1 MKLKQKSPQKA
12 ATNWI
17 VSKSKNL
24 LFTLIFIASLF
35 AIGCS
40 VDNMKPE
47 DLKVD
52 LSKERGSGRYDTGEL
67 TTTKDTVNNKATV
80 LINGSSTTGTF
91 LYTLLTNTSIP
102 SDYRSA
108 NGAGVVVTDIIKVVD
123 TAQNIEITGG
133 VTIDKNDAGGVYR
146 INIPDSGVTKIK
158 VEYNYKLK
166 YLPSTSSAPQTD
178 HTVFKVNS
186 DTTNW
191 TSLDLYKEIAGSTE
205 NSLFGKTYIYGV
217 MTSVY
222 ANPTTY
228 YMGLITNN
236 ILTNNNVSVASN
248 GGAYNFG
255 YINLGGNNYEKSIKY
270 INFIMHTFS
279 IFIRSL
285 INQYANFD

>member
-17 VSKSKNL
+17 VYKSKNL

-35 AIGCS
+35 AISCS

-47 DLKVD
+47 NLKVD

-67 TTTKDTVNNKATV
+67 TTTQDTVNNKATV
-80 LINGSSTTGTF
+80 LVNGSTTGTF
-91 LYTLLTNTSIP
+91 LYTLFTNTSI
-102 SDYRSA
+102 SSYKSA

-166 YLPSTSSAPQTD
+166 YLPSSAPQTD
-178 HTVFKVNS
+178 HTVFYINNH
-186 DTTNW
+186 TTNW

-205 NSLFGKTYIYGV
+205 SSLFGKTYIIG
-217 MTSVY
+217 TAESVS
-222 ANPTTY
+222 ANLATFTK
-228 YMGLITNN
+228 GLITTNV
-236 ILTNNNVSVASN
+236 LTTTVSANV
-248 GGAYNFG
+248 GIYKLWI
-255 YINLGGNNYEKSIKY
+255 Y
-270 INFIMHTFS
+270 
-279 IFIRSL
+279 
-285 INQYANFD
+285 

>member
-91 LYTLLTNTSIP
+91 LYTLLTSASIP
-102 SDYRSA
+102 SSYKSA

-123 TAQNIEITGG
+123 TARNIEITGG

-146 INIPDSGVTKIK
+146 IDIPSTVTNIE
-158 VEYNYKLK
+158 VEYSYKLK
-166 YLPSTSSAPQTD
+166 AITTSTQAPKIEPTIK
-178 HTVFKVNS
+178 KVN
-186 DTTNW
+186 N
-191 TSLDLYKEIAGSTE
+191 
-205 NSLFGKTYIYGV
+205 
-217 MTSVY
+217 Y
-222 ANPTTY
+222 API
-228 YMGLITNN
+228 GL
-236 ILTNNNVSVASN
+236 V
-248 GGAYNFG
+248 
-255 YINLGGNNYEKSIKY
+255 
-270 INFIMHTFS
+270 
-279 IFIRSL
+279 
-285 INQYANFD
+285 

>member
-35 AIGCS
+35 AISCS

-67 TTTKDTVNNKATV
+67 TTTQDTANNKATILV
-80 LINGSSTTGTF
+80 NGSSTTGTF
-91 LYTLLTNTSIP
+91 LYTLLTNTSI
-102 SDYRSA
+102 SSYKSA

-166 YLPSTSSAPQTD
+166 YLPSSAPQTD
-178 HTVFKVNS
+178 HTVSKVNS
-186 DTTNW
+186 DNTNW
-191 TSLDLYKEIAGSTE
+191 TSLDLYKEIAGSSE
-205 NSLFGKTYIYGV
+205 SSLFGKTYIYGV
-217 MTSVY
+217 MTSVSN
-222 ANPTTY
+222 NPTTY

-248 GGAYNFG
+248 GGAYKLWI
-255 YINLGGNNYEKSIKY
+255 Y
-270 INFIMHTFS
+270 
-279 IFIRSL
+279 
-285 INQYANFD
+285 

>member
-35 AIGCS
+35 AISCS

-80 LINGSSTTGTF
+80 LVNGISTTGTF
-91 LYTLLTNTSIP
+91 LYTLLTNTSI
-102 SDYRSA
+102 SSYKNA

-123 TAQNIEITGG
+123 SAQNIEITGG

-166 YLPSTSSAPQTD
+166 YLPSSAPQTD
-178 HTVFKVNS
+178 HTVFNVNS
-186 DTTNW
+186 NATNW
-191 TSLDLYKEIAGSTE
+191 TSLDLYKEIVGSTE
-205 NSLFGKTYIYGV
+205 NSLFGKTYIIGTA
-217 MTSVY
+217 TSLS
-222 ANPTTY
+222 ANPATFTK
-228 YMGLITNN
+228 GLITTNV
-236 ILTNNNVSVASN
+236 LTTTVSAN
-248 GGAYNFG
+248 GGTYKLWI
-255 YINLGGNNYEKSIKY
+255 Y
-270 INFIMHTFS
+270 
-279 IFIRSL
+279 
-285 INQYANFD
+285 

>member
-52 LSKERGSGRYDTGEL
+52 LSKEIGFGRYDTGEL
-67 TTTKDTVNNKATV
+67 TTTQDTVNNKATV
-80 LINGSSTTGTF
+80 LVNGSTTGTF

-102 SDYRSA
+102 SDYRGA

-166 YLPSTSSAPQTD
+166 YLPSSAPQTD
-178 HTVFKVNS
+178 HTVFNVNS
-186 DTTNW
+186 NATNW
-191 TSLDLYKEIAGSTE
+191 TSLDLYKEIVGSTE
-205 NSLFGKTYIYGV
+205 SSLFGKTYIIG
-217 MTSVY
+217 TAASVS
-222 ANPTTY
+222 ANPTTFTK
-228 YMGLITNN
+228 GLITTNV
-236 ILTNNNVSVASN
+236 LTTTVSAN
-248 GGAYNFG
+248 GGTYKLWI
-255 YINLGGNNYEKSIKY
+255 Y
-270 INFIMHTFS
+270 
-279 IFIRSL
+279 
-285 INQYANFD
+285 

>member
-24 LFTLIFIASLF
+24 LFTLIFIDQLIDIS
-35 AIGCS
+35 CS
-40 VDNMKPE
+40 VDNMKHE
-47 DLKVD
+47 DMKVD

-80 LINGSSTTGTF
+80 LVNGSSTTSTF
-91 LYTLLTNTSIP
+91 LYTLLTNTHIP

-146 INIPDSGVTKIK
+146 INIPDSGVTNIK

-166 YLPSTSSAPQTD
+166 YLPSSAPQTD

-205 NSLFGKTYIYGV
+205 NSLFGKTYIIE
-217 MTSVY
+217 TAASLS
-222 ANPTTY
+222 ANPATFTK
-228 YMGLITNN
+228 GLITTNV
-236 ILTNNNVSVASN
+236 LTTTVSAN
-248 GGAYNFG
+248 GGTYKLWI
-255 YINLGGNNYEKSIKY
+255 Y
-270 INFIMHTFS
+270 
-279 IFIRSL
+279 
-285 INQYANFD
+285 

>member
-17 VSKSKNL
+17 ISKSKNL

-35 AIGCS
+35 AISCS

-52 LSKERGSGRYDTGEL
+52 LSKERGSGKYDTGEL

-80 LINGSSTTGTF
+80 LVNGSSTTGTF
-91 LYTLLTNTSIP
+91 LYTLLTNTSI
-102 SDYRSA
+102 SSYKNA

-123 TAQNIEITGG
+123 SAQNIEITGG

-166 YLPSTSSAPQTD
+166 YLPSSAPQTD
-178 HTVFKVNS
+178 HTVFNVNS
-186 DTTNW
+186 NATNW
-191 TSLDLYKEIAGSTE
+191 TSLDLYKEIVGSTE
-205 NSLFGKTYIYGV
+205 NSLFGKTYIIGTA
-217 MTSVY
+217 TSLS
-222 ANPTTY
+222 ANPATFTK
-228 YMGLITNN
+228 GLITTNV
-236 ILTNNNVSVASN
+236 LTTTVSAN
-248 GGAYNFG
+248 GGTYKLWI
-255 YINLGGNNYEKSIKY
+255 Y
-270 INFIMHTFS
+270 
-279 IFIRSL
+279 
-285 INQYANFD
+285 

>member
-35 AIGCS
+35 AISCS

-52 LSKERGSGRYDTGEL
+52 LSKERGSGKYDTGEL

-80 LINGSSTTGTF
+80 LVNGSSTTGTF
-91 LYTLLTNTSIP
+91 LYTLLTNTSI
-102 SDYRSA
+102 SSYKNA

-123 TAQNIEITGG
+123 SAQNIEITGG

-166 YLPSTSSAPQTD
+166 YLPSSAPQTD
-178 HTVFKVNS
+178 HTVFNVNS
-186 DTTNW
+186 NATNW
-191 TSLDLYKEIAGSTE
+191 TSLDLYKEIVGSTE
-205 NSLFGKTYIYGV
+205 NSLFGKTYIIGTA
-217 MTSVY
+217 TSLS
-222 ANPTTY
+222 ANPATFTK
-228 YMGLITNN
+228 GLITTNV
-236 ILTNNNVSVASN
+236 LTTTVSAN
-248 GGAYNFG
+248 GGTYKLWI
-255 YINLGGNNYEKSIKY
+255 Y
-270 INFIMHTFS
+270 
-279 IFIRSL
+279 
-285 INQYANFD
+285 

>member
-35 AIGCS
+35 AISCS

-52 LSKERGSGRYDTGEL
+52 LSKERGSGKYDTGEL
-67 TTTKDTVNNKATV
+67 TTTQDTVNKKATV
-80 LINGSSTTGTF
+80 LVNGSTTGTF
-91 LYTLLTNTSIP
+91 LYTLLTNTSI
-102 SDYRSA
+102 SSYKSA

-123 TAQNIEITGG
+123 IAQNIEITGG

-166 YLPSTSSAPQTD
+166 YPPSSAPQTD
-178 HTVFKVNS
+178 HTVFNVNS

-191 TSLDLYKEIAGSTE
+191 TSLDLYKEIAGSSE
-205 NSLFGKTYIYGV
+205 SSLFGKTYIIG
-217 MTSVY
+217 TAASVSV
-222 ANPTTY
+222 NPTTFTK
-228 YMGLITNN
+228 GLITTNV
-236 ILTNNNVSVASN
+236 LTTTVSSN
-248 GGAYNFG
+248 GGIYKLWI
-255 YINLGGNNYEKSIKY
+255 Y
-270 INFIMHTFS
+270 
-279 IFIRSL
+279 
-285 INQYANFD
+285 

>member
-35 AIGCS
+35 AISCS

-52 LSKERGSGRYDTGEL
+52 LSKERGSGKYDTGEL

-80 LINGSSTTGTF
+80 LVNGSSTTGTF
-91 LYTLLTNTSIP
+91 LYTLLTNTHIP
-102 SDYRSA
+102 SSYKSA

-166 YLPSTSSAPQTD
+166 YLPSSTPQTD
-178 HTVFKVNS
+178 HTVSKVNS

-191 TSLDLYKEIAGSTE
+191 TSLDLYKEIAGSSE
-205 NSLFGKTYIYGV
+205 SSLFGKTYIIGTA
-217 MTSVY
+217 TSVS
-222 ANPTTY
+222 ANPTTFTK
-228 YMGLITNN
+228 GLITTNV
-236 ILTNNNVSVASN
+236 LTTTVSAN
-248 GGAYNFG
+248 GGIYKLWI
-255 YINLGGNNYEKSIKY
+255 Y
-270 INFIMHTFS
+270 
-279 IFIRSL
+279 
-285 INQYANFD
+285 

>member
-17 VSKSKNL
+17 VYKSKNL

-35 AIGCS
+35 AISCS

-47 DLKVD
+47 NLKVD

-67 TTTKDTVNNKATV
+67 TTTQDTVNNKATV
-80 LINGSSTTGTF
+80 LVNGSTTGTF
-91 LYTLLTNTSIP
+91 LYTLFTNTSI
-102 SDYRSA
+102 SSYKSA

-166 YLPSTSSAPQTD
+166 YLPSSAPQTD
-178 HTVFKVNS
+178 HTVFNVNS
-186 DTTNW
+186 NATNW
-191 TSLDLYKEIAGSTE
+191 TSLDLYKEIVGSTE
-205 NSLFGKTYIYGV
+205 NSLFGKTYIIGTA
-217 MTSVY
+217 TSLS
-222 ANPTTY
+222 ANPATFTK
-228 YMGLITNN
+228 GLITTNV
-236 ILTNNNVSVASN
+236 LTTTVSAN
-248 GGAYNFG
+248 GGIYKLWI
-255 YINLGGNNYEKSIKY
+255 Y
-270 INFIMHTFS
+270 
-279 IFIRSL
+279 
-285 INQYANFD
+285 

>member
-35 AIGCS
+35 AISCS

-52 LSKERGSGRYDTGEL
+52 LSKEIGSGRYDTGEL
-67 TTTKDTVNNKATV
+67 TTTQDIANKKATV
-80 LINGSSTTGTF
+80 LVNGSTTGTF

-123 TAQNIEITGG
+123 TAQNTEITGG

-166 YLPSTSSAPQTD
+166 YLPSSTPQTD

-205 NSLFGKTYIYGV
+205 SSLFGKTYIIGTA
-217 MTSVY
+217 TSVS
-222 ANPTTY
+222 ANLATFTK
-228 YMGLITNN
+228 GLITTNV
-236 ILTNNNVSVASN
+236 LTTTVSAN
-248 GGAYNFG
+248 GGTYKLWI
-255 YINLGGNNYEKSIKY
+255 Y
-270 INFIMHTFS
+270 
-279 IFIRSL
+279 
-285 INQYANFD
+285 

>member
-35 AIGCS
+35 AISCS

-80 LINGSSTTGTF
+80 LVNGSSTTGTF
-91 LYTLLTNTSIP
+91 LYTLLTNTSI
-102 SDYRSA
+102 SSYKNA

-123 TAQNIEITGG
+123 SAQNIEITGG

-166 YLPSTSSAPQTD
+166 YLPSSAPQTD
-178 HTVFKVNS
+178 HTVFNVNS
-186 DTTNW
+186 NATNW
-191 TSLDLYKEIAGSTE
+191 TSLDLYKEIVGSTE
-205 NSLFGKTYIYGV
+205 NSLFGKTYIIETA
-217 MTSVY
+217 TSLS
-222 ANPTTY
+222 ANPATFTK
-228 YMGLITNN
+228 GLITTNV
-236 ILTNNNVSVASN
+236 LTTTVSAN
-248 GGAYNFG
+248 GGTYKLWI
-255 YINLGGNNYEKSIKY
+255 Y
-270 INFIMHTFS
+270 
-279 IFIRSL
+279 
-285 INQYANFD
+285 

>member
-35 AIGCS
+35 AISCS

-80 LINGSSTTGTF
+80 LVNGSSTTSTF
-91 LYTLLTNTSIP
+91 LYTLLTNTHIP

-146 INIPDSGVTKIK
+146 INIPDSGVTNIK

-166 YLPSTSSAPQTD
+166 YLPSSAPQTD

-205 NSLFGKTYIYGV
+205 NSLFGKTYIIE
-217 MTSVY
+217 TAASLS
-222 ANPTTY
+222 ANPATFTK
-228 YMGLITNN
+228 GLITTNV
-236 ILTNNNVSVASN
+236 LTTTVSAN
-248 GGAYNFG
+248 GGTYKLWI
-255 YINLGGNNYEKSIKY
+255 Y
-270 INFIMHTFS
+270 
-279 IFIRSL
+279 
-285 INQYANFD
+285 

>member
-35 AIGCS
+35 AISCS

-52 LSKERGSGRYDTGEL
+52 LSKEIGSGRYDTGEL
-67 TTTKDTVNNKATV
+67 TTTQDTANKKATV
-80 LINGSSTTGTF
+80 LVNGSTTGTF
-91 LYTLLTNTSIP
+91 LYTLLTNTSI
-102 SDYRSA
+102 SSYKNA

-123 TAQNIEITGG
+123 IAQNIEITGG

-166 YLPSTSSAPQTD
+166 YPPSSAPQTD
-178 HTVFKVNS
+178 HTVFNVNS

-191 TSLDLYKEIAGSTE
+191 TSLDLYKEIVGSTE
-205 NSLFGKTYIYGV
+205 NSLFGKTYIIGTA
-217 MTSVY
+217 TSLS
-222 ANPTTY
+222 ANPATFTK
-228 YMGLITNN
+228 GLITTNV
-236 ILTNNNVSVASN
+236 LTTTVSAN
-248 GGAYNFG
+248 GGTYKLWI
-255 YINLGGNNYEKSIKY
+255 Y
-270 INFIMHTFS
+270 
-279 IFIRSL
+279 
-285 INQYANFD
+285 

>member
-12 ATNWI
+12 ETNWI

-35 AIGCS
+35 AISCS

-80 LINGSSTTGTF
+80 LVNGSSTTGTF
-91 LYTLLTNTSIP
+91 LYTLLTNTSI
-102 SDYRSA
+102 SSYKNA

-123 TAQNIEITGG
+123 SAQNIEITGG

-166 YLPSTSSAPQTD
+166 YLPSSAPQTD
-178 HTVFKVNS
+178 HTVFNVNS
-186 DTTNW
+186 NATNW
-191 TSLDLYKEIAGSTE
+191 TSLDLYKEIVGSTE
-205 NSLFGKTYIYGV
+205 NSLFGKTYIIGTA
-217 MTSVY
+217 TSLS
-222 ANPTTY
+222 ANPATFTK
-228 YMGLITNN
+228 GLITTNV
-236 ILTNNNVSVASN
+236 LTTTVSAN
-248 GGAYNFG
+248 GGTYKLWI
-255 YINLGGNNYEKSIKY
+255 Y
-270 INFIMHTFS
+270 
-279 IFIRSL
+279 
-285 INQYANFD
+285 

>member
-35 AIGCS
+35 AISCS

-67 TTTKDTVNNKATV
+67 TTTQDTVNNKATV
-80 LINGSSTTGTF
+80 LVNGSTTGTF
-91 LYTLLTNTSIP
+91 LYTLFTNTSI
-102 SDYRSA
+102 SSYKSA

-166 YLPSTSSAPQTD
+166 YLPSSAPQTD
-178 HTVFKVNS
+178 HTVFNVNS
-186 DTTNW
+186 NATNW
-191 TSLDLYKEIAGSTE
+191 TSLDLYKEIVGSTE
-205 NSLFGKTYIYGV
+205 NSLFGKTYIIGTA
-217 MTSVY
+217 TSLS
-222 ANPTTY
+222 ANPATFTK
-228 YMGLITNN
+228 GLITTNV
-236 ILTNNNVSVASN
+236 LTTTVSAN
-248 GGAYNFG
+248 GGTYKLWI
-255 YINLGGNNYEKSIKY
+255 Y
-270 INFIMHTFS
+270 
-279 IFIRSL
+279 
-285 INQYANFD
+285 

>member
-17 VSKSKNL
+17 VYKSKNL

-35 AIGCS
+35 AISCS

-47 DLKVD
+47 NLKVD

-67 TTTKDTVNNKATV
+67 TTTQDTVNNKATV
-80 LINGSSTTGTF
+80 LVNGSTTGTF
-91 LYTLLTNTSIP
+91 LYTLFTNTSI
-102 SDYRSA
+102 SSYKSA

-166 YLPSTSSAPQTD
+166 YLPSSAPQTD
-178 HTVFKVNS
+178 HTVFYINNH
-186 DTTNW
+186 TTNW

-205 NSLFGKTYIYGV
+205 SSLFGKTYIIGTA
-217 MTSVY
+217 TSLS
-222 ANPTTY
+222 ANPATFTK
-228 YMGLITNN
+228 GLITTNV
-236 ILTNNNVSVASN
+236 LTTTVSAN
-248 GGAYNFG
+248 GGTYKLWI
-255 YINLGGNNYEKSIKY
+255 Y
-270 INFIMHTFS
+270 
-279 IFIRSL
+279 
-285 INQYANFD
+285 

>member
-35 AIGCS
+35 AISCS

-67 TTTKDTVNNKATV
+67 TTTQDTVNNKATV
-80 LINGSSTTGTF
+80 LVNGSSTTGTF
-91 LYTLLTNTSIP
+91 LYTLLTNTRIP
-102 SDYRSA
+102 SDYKSA
-108 NGAGVVVTDIIKVVD
+108 NGAGVVVTDIMKVVD
-123 TAQNIEITGG
+123 TAQNTEITGG

-166 YLPSTSSAPQTD
+166 YLPSSAPQTD
-178 HTVFKVNS
+178 HTVFNVNS

-205 NSLFGKTYIYGV
+205 NSLFGKTYIIETA
-217 MTSVY
+217 TSVS
-222 ANPTTY
+222 ANTTTFTK
-228 YMGLITNN
+228 GLITTNV
-236 ILTNNNVSVASN
+236 LTTTVSAN
-248 GGAYNFG
+248 GGTYKLWI
-255 YINLGGNNYEKSIKY
+255 Y
-270 INFIMHTFS
+270 
-279 IFIRSL
+279 
-285 INQYANFD
+285 

>member
-35 AIGCS
+35 AISCS

-47 DLKVD
+47 NLKVD

-67 TTTKDTVNNKATV
+67 TTTQDTVNNKATV
-80 LINGSSTTGTF
+80 LVNGSTTGTF
-91 LYTLLTNTSIP
+91 LYTLFTNTSI
-102 SDYRSA
+102 SSYKSA

-166 YLPSTSSAPQTD
+166 YLPSSAPQTD
-178 HTVFKVNS
+178 HTVFYINNH
-186 DTTNW
+186 TTNW

-205 NSLFGKTYIYGV
+205 SSLFGKTYIIG
-217 MTSVY
+217 TAESVS
-222 ANPTTY
+222 ANLATFTK
-228 YMGLITNN
+228 GLITTNV
-236 ILTNNNVSVASN
+236 LTTTVSAN
-248 GGAYNFG
+248 GGIYKLWI
-255 YINLGGNNYEKSIKY
+255 Y
-270 INFIMHTFS
+270 
-279 IFIRSL
+279 
-285 INQYANFD
+285 

>member
-17 VSKSKNL
+17 VYKSKNL

-35 AIGCS
+35 AISCS

-47 DLKVD
+47 NLKVD

-67 TTTKDTVNNKATV
+67 TTTQDTVNNKATV
-80 LINGSSTTGTF
+80 LVNGSTTGTF
-91 LYTLLTNTSIP
+91 LYTLFTNTSI
-102 SDYRSA
+102 SSYKSA

-166 YLPSTSSAPQTD
+166 YLPSSAPQTD
-178 HTVFKVNS
+178 HTVFYINNH
-186 DTTNW
+186 TTNW

-205 NSLFGKTYIYGV
+205 SSLFGKTYIIG
-217 MTSVY
+217 TAESVS
-222 ANPTTY
+222 ANLATFTK
-228 YMGLITNN
+228 GLITTNV
-236 ILTNNNVSVASN
+236 LTTTVSAN
-248 GGAYNFG
+248 GGIYKLWI
-255 YINLGGNNYEKSIKY
+255 Y
-270 INFIMHTFS
+270 
-279 IFIRSL
+279 
-285 INQYANFD
+285 

>member
-35 AIGCS
+35 AISCS

-52 LSKERGSGRYDTGEL
+52 LSKEIGSGRYDTGEL
-67 TTTKDTVNNKATV
+67 TTTKDTVNSKATV
-80 LINGSSTTGTF
+80 LVNGSTTGTF
-91 LYTLLTNTSIP
+91 LYTLLTNTSI
-102 SDYRSA
+102 SSYKSA

-146 INIPDSGVTKIK
+146 INIPDSGVTNIK

-166 YLPSTSSAPQTD
+166 YLPSSAPQTD
-178 HTVFKVNS
+178 HTVFNVNS
-186 DTTNW
+186 DATNW

-205 NSLFGKTYIYGV
+205 SSLFGKTYIIG
-217 MTSVY
+217 TAASLS
-222 ANPTTY
+222 ANPATFTK
-228 YMGLITNN
+228 GLITTNV
-236 ILTNNNVSVASN
+236 LTTTVSAN
-248 GGAYNFG
+248 GGTYKLWI
-255 YINLGGNNYEKSIKY
+255 Y
-270 INFIMHTFS
+270 
-279 IFIRSL
+279 
-285 INQYANFD
+285 

>member
-35 AIGCS
+35 AISCS

-67 TTTKDTVNNKATV
+67 TTTQDTVNNKATV
-80 LINGSSTTGTF
+80 LVNGSTTGTF
-91 LYTLLTNTSIP
+91 LYTLFTNTSI
-102 SDYRSA
+102 SSYKSA

-166 YLPSTSSAPQTD
+166 YLPSSAPQTD
-178 HTVFKVNS
+178 HTVFYINNH
-186 DTTNW
+186 TTNW

-205 NSLFGKTYIYGV
+205 SSLFGKTYIIG
-217 MTSVY
+217 TAESVS
-222 ANPTTY
+222 ANLATFTK
-228 YMGLITNN
+228 GLITTNV
-236 ILTNNNVSVASN
+236 LTTTVSAN
-248 GGAYNFG
+248 GGIYKLWI
-255 YINLGGNNYEKSIKY
+255 Y
-270 INFIMHTFS
+270 
-279 IFIRSL
+279 
-285 INQYANFD
+285 

>member
-35 AIGCS
+35 AISCS

-80 LINGSSTTGTF
+80 LVNGSSTTGTF
-91 LYTLLTNTSIP
+91 LYTLLTNTSI
-102 SDYRSA
+102 SSYKNA

-123 TAQNIEITGG
+123 SAQNIEITGG

-146 INIPDSGVTKIK
+146 INIPDSGVTNIK

-166 YLPSTSSAPQTD
+166 YLPSSAPQTD
-178 HTVFKVNS
+178 HTVFNVNS
-186 DTTNW
+186 DATNW

-205 NSLFGKTYIYGV
+205 SSLFGKTYIIG
-217 MTSVY
+217 TAASLS
-222 ANPTTY
+222 ANPATFTK
-228 YMGLITNN
+228 GLITTNV
-236 ILTNNNVSVASN
+236 LTTTVSAN
-248 GGAYNFG
+248 GGTYKLWI
-255 YINLGGNNYEKSIKY
+255 Y
-270 INFIMHTFS
+270 
-279 IFIRSL
+279 
-285 INQYANFD
+285 

>member
-35 AIGCS
+35 AISCS

-80 LINGSSTTGTF
+80 LVNGSSTTGTF

-102 SDYRSA
+102 SSYKSA

-166 YLPSTSSAPQTD
+166 YLPSSAPQTD
-178 HTVFKVNS
+178 HTVFNVNS
-186 DTTNW
+186 HTTNW

-205 NSLFGKTYIYGV
+205 SSLFGKTYIIG
-217 MTSVY
+217 TAASLS
-222 ANPTTY
+222 ANLTNFTK
-228 YMGLITNN
+228 GLITTNV
-236 ILTNNNVSVASN
+236 LTTTVTN
-248 GGAYNFG
+248 GHIYKLWI
-255 YINLGGNNYEKSIKY
+255 Y
-270 INFIMHTFS
+270 
-279 IFIRSL
+279 
-285 INQYANFD
+285 

>member
-12 ATNWI
+12 ATSWI
-17 VSKSKNL
+17 VSKPKNL

-35 AIGCS
+35 AISCS

-67 TTTKDTVNNKATV
+67 TTTQDIVNKKATILV
-80 LINGSSTTGTF
+80 NGSTTGTF
-91 LYTLLTNTSIP
+91 LYTLLTNIHIH

-108 NGAGVVVTDIIKVVD
+108 NGTGVVVTDIIKVVD
-123 TAQNIEITGG
+123 TAQNTEITGG

-166 YLPSTSSAPQTD
+166 YLPSSTPQTD
-178 HTVFKVNS
+178 HTVSKVNS
-186 DTTNW
+186 DATNW

-205 NSLFGKTYIYGV
+205 NSLFGKTYIIG
-217 MTSVY
+217 TAASLS
-222 ANPTTY
+222 ANPATFTK
-228 YMGLITNN
+228 GLITTNV
-236 ILTNNNVSVASN
+236 LTTTVSAN
-248 GGAYNFG
+248 GGTYKLWI
-255 YINLGGNNYEKSIKY
+255 Y
-270 INFIMHTFS
+270 
-279 IFIRSL
+279 
-285 INQYANFD
+285 

>member
-35 AIGCS
+35 AISCS

-80 LINGSSTTGTF
+80 LVNGSSTTGTF
-91 LYTLLTNTSIP
+91 LYTLLTNTSI
-102 SDYRSA
+102 SSYKNA

-123 TAQNIEITGG
+123 SAQNIEITGG

-166 YLPSTSSAPQTD
+166 YLPSSAPQTD
-178 HTVFKVNS
+178 HTVFNVNS
-186 DTTNW
+186 NATNW
-191 TSLDLYKEIAGSTE
+191 TSLDLYKEIVGSTE
-205 NSLFGKTYIYGV
+205 NSLFGKTYIIGTA
-217 MTSVY
+217 TSLS
-222 ANPTTY
+222 ANPATFTK
-228 YMGLITNN
+228 GLITTNV
-236 ILTNNNVSVASN
+236 LTTTVSAN
-248 GGAYNFG
+248 GGTYKLWI
-255 YINLGGNNYEKSIKY
+255 Y
-270 INFIMHTFS
+270 
-279 IFIRSL
+279 
-285 INQYANFD
+285 

>member
-35 AIGCS
+35 AISCS

-67 TTTKDTVNNKATV
+67 TTIQDTVNKKATV
-80 LINGSSTTGTF
+80 LVNGSSTTGTF
-91 LYTLLTNTSIP
+91 LYTLLTNTSI
-102 SDYRSA
+102 SSYKSA

-123 TAQNIEITGG
+123 TTQNIEITGD

-146 INIPDSGVTKIK
+146 INIPNSGVTKIK

-166 YLPSTSSAPQTD
+166 YLPSSAPQTD
-178 HTVFKVNS
+178 HTVFNVNS
-186 DTTNW
+186 HTTNW
-191 TSLDLYKEIAGSTE
+191 TSLDLYKEIAGSSE
-205 NSLFGKTYIYGV
+205 SSLFGKTYIYGV
-217 MTSVY
+217 MTSVSN
-222 ANPTTY
+222 NPTTY

-248 GGAYNFG
+248 GGAYKLWI
-255 YINLGGNNYEKSIKY
+255 Y
-270 INFIMHTFS
+270 
-279 IFIRSL
+279 
-285 INQYANFD
+285 

>member
-91 LYTLLTNTSIP
+91 LYTLLTNTSI
-102 SDYRSA
+102 SSYKSA

-166 YLPSTSSAPQTD
+166 YLPSSTPQTD

-186 DTTNW
+186 YTTNW

-205 NSLFGKTYIYGV
+205 SSLFGKTYIIGTA
-217 MTSVY
+217 TSVS
-222 ANPTTY
+222 ANLATFTK
-228 YMGLITNN
+228 GLITTNV
-236 ILTNNNVSVASN
+236 LTTTVSS
-248 GGAYNFG
+248 GGIYKLWI
-255 YINLGGNNYEKSIKY
+255 Y
-270 INFIMHTFS
+270 
-279 IFIRSL
+279 
-285 INQYANFD
+285 

>member
-80 LINGSSTTGTF
+80 LVNGSSTTSTF
-91 LYTLLTNTSIP
+91 LYTLLTNTHIP

-146 INIPDSGVTKIK
+146 INIPDSGVTNIK

-166 YLPSTSSAPQTD
+166 YLPSSAPQTD

-205 NSLFGKTYIYGV
+205 NSLFGKTYIIE
-217 MTSVY
+217 TAASLS
-222 ANPTTY
+222 ANPATFTK
-228 YMGLITNN
+228 GLITTNV
-236 ILTNNNVSVASN
+236 LTTTVSAN
-248 GGAYNFG
+248 GGTYKLWI
-255 YINLGGNNYEKSIKY
+255 Y
-270 INFIMHTFS
+270 
-279 IFIRSL
+279 
-285 INQYANFD
+285 

>member
-17 VSKSKNL
+17 VYKSKNL

-35 AIGCS
+35 AISCS

-47 DLKVD
+47 NLKVD

-67 TTTKDTVNNKATV
+67 TTTQDTANNKATV
-80 LINGSSTTGTF
+80 LVNGSTTGTF
-91 LYTLLTNTSIP
+91 LYTLFTNTSI
-102 SDYRSA
+102 SSYKSA

-166 YLPSTSSAPQTD
+166 YLPSSAPQTD
-178 HTVFKVNS
+178 HTVFYINNH
-186 DTTNW
+186 TTNW

-205 NSLFGKTYIYGV
+205 SSLFGKTYIIG
-217 MTSVY
+217 TAESVS
-222 ANPTTY
+222 ANLATFTK
-228 YMGLITNN
+228 GLITTNV
-236 ILTNNNVSVASN
+236 LTTTVSANV
-248 GGAYNFG
+248 GIYKLWI
-255 YINLGGNNYEKSIKY
+255 Y
-270 INFIMHTFS
+270 
-279 IFIRSL
+279 
-285 INQYANFD
+285 

>member
-1 MKLKQKSPQKA
+1 MKLKQNSPQKA

-35 AIGCS
+35 AISCS

-67 TTTKDTVNNKATV
+67 ATTQDTVNNKATV
-80 LINGSSTTGTF
+80 LVNGSTTGTF
-91 LYTLLTNTSIP
+91 LYTLLTNTSI
-102 SDYRSA
+102 SSYKSA

-166 YLPSTSSAPQTD
+166 YLPSSAPQTD
-178 HTVFKVNS
+178 HTVSKVNS
-186 DTTNW
+186 DNTNW

-205 NSLFGKTYIYGV
+205 SSLFGKTYIIG
-217 MTSVY
+217 TAASLS
-222 ANPTTY
+222 ANLTNFTK
-228 YMGLITNN
+228 GLIT
-236 ILTNNNVSVASN
+236 TNVLMTTVTN
-248 GGAYNFG
+248 GHIYKLWI
-255 YINLGGNNYEKSIKY
+255 Y
-270 INFIMHTFS
+270 
-279 IFIRSL
+279 
-285 INQYANFD
+285 

>member
-35 AIGCS
+35 AISCS

-52 LSKERGSGRYDTGEL
+52 LSKEIGSGRYDTGEL
-67 TTTKDTVNNKATV
+67 TTTQDTANKKATV
-80 LINGSSTTGTF
+80 LVNGSTTGTF
-91 LYTLLTNTSIP
+91 LYTLLTNTSI
-102 SDYRSA
+102 SSYKNA

-123 TAQNIEITGG
+123 SAQNIEITGG

-166 YLPSTSSAPQTD
+166 YLPSSAPQTD
-178 HTVFKVNS
+178 HTVFNVNS
-186 DTTNW
+186 NATNW
-191 TSLDLYKEIAGSTE
+191 TSLDLYKEIVGSTE
-205 NSLFGKTYIYGV
+205 NSLFGKTYIIGTA
-217 MTSVY
+217 TSLS
-222 ANPTTY
+222 ANPATFTK
-228 YMGLITNN
+228 GLITTNV
-236 ILTNNNVSVASN
+236 LTTTVSAN
-248 GGAYNFG
+248 GGTYKLWI
-255 YINLGGNNYEKSIKY
+255 Y
-270 INFIMHTFS
+270 
-279 IFIRSL
+279 
-285 INQYANFD
+285 

>member
-35 AIGCS
+35 AISCS

-80 LINGSSTTGTF
+80 LVNGSSTTSTF
-91 LYTLLTNTSIP
+91 LYTLLTNTSI
-102 SDYRSA
+102 SSYKNA

-123 TAQNIEITGG
+123 SAQNIEITGG

-146 INIPDSGVTKIK
+146 INIPDSGVTNIK

-166 YLPSTSSAPQTD
+166 YLPSSAPQTD

-205 NSLFGKTYIYGV
+205 NSLFGKTYIIE
-217 MTSVY
+217 TAASLS
-222 ANPTTY
+222 ANPATFTK
-228 YMGLITNN
+228 GLITTNV
-236 ILTNNNVSVASN
+236 LTTTVSAN
-248 GGAYNFG
+248 GGTYKLWI
-255 YINLGGNNYEKSIKY
+255 Y
-270 INFIMHTFS
+270 
-279 IFIRSL
+279 
-285 INQYANFD
+285 